1 MEKLTSFSKKND
13 NLSKAWG
20 EASNYPKDTD
30 TDVDVDWTPAN
41 YYVSM
46 LERKVIEQN
55 KTIEILQGKVEALD
69 EMRKAWANGE
79 IEN

>member
-30 TDVDVDWTPAN
+30 VDVDWTPAN

-46 LERKVIEQN
+46 LERKIIEQN
-55 KTIEILQGKVEALD
+55 SAV
-69 EMRKAWANGE
+69 RNCWS
-79 IEN
+79 

>member
-30 TDVDVDWTPAN
+30 TDVVMRLVFPYNDKEGVKDVEKVLHSAGYDVD
-41 YYVSM
+41 V
-46 LERKVIEQN
+46 LR
-55 KTIEILQGKVEALD
+55 VEELD
-69 EMRKAWANGE
+69 
-79 IEN
+79 I

>member
-1 MEKLTSFSKKND
+1 MEKLTSSSRKND

-20 EASNYPKDTD
+20 EASKYPKD

-46 LERKVIEQN
+46 LERKVI
-55 KTIEILQGKVEALD
+55 
-69 EMRKAWANGE
+69 
-79 IEN
+79 